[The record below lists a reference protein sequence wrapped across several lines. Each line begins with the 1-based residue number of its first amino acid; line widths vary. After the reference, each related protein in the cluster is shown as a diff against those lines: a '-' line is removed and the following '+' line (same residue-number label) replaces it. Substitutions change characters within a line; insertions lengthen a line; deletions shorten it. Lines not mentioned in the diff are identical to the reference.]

1 MTTQTTVSNDFYDV
15 IVIGARCAGSPTAM
29 LLARQGYRVLLLEKA
44 TLPSDVPRGHMIQA
58 PGVALLKE
66 WGLLDRV
73 VDSNCPPISSLT
85 FDMGVLTLTGM
96 PEGAVNFAPRHGT
109 LDKILADAAVE
120 SGVELREGFLVQEIL
135 MDGEQV
141 TGIRGYSADGIQV
154 TKHAK
159 IVVGADGLHSL
170 VARAVQAPTY
180 HTKASLGCAYFTYFT
195 DLPVDSAFIYVR
207 DAKLIVVFPTNDNRT
222 CVAVQFPKAEL
233 QSFRSNIT
241 GNFMQII
248 EEGVPE
254 LAARVRNAT
263 QVERFL
269 GATDIP
275 NFFRKPYGPGWVL
288 VGDAGYHKDPFAAQG
303 ISDAFFGAKLA
314 AQAIADGLSE
324 VKPLEDALAGYE
336 QQRNE
341 DALPKYELNWQLA
354 TLQPPSPELQQ
365 LLVALVHNQIETN
378 RFFGTLVGT
387 ESIPEF
393 LSPANIQRII
403 AQSRLESEEPIV

>member
-1 MTTQTTVSNDFYDV
+1 MTTQTTTSNDLYDV
-15 IVIGARCAGSPTAM
+15 IVVGARCAGSPTAM

-66 WGLLDRV
+66 WGLLDWI
-73 VDSNCPPISSLT
+73 VDSGCPPISSLT
-85 FDMGVLTLTGM
+85 LDMGMLTLTGM
-96 PEGAVNFAPRHGT
+96 PEGAVNYAPRHGT

-120 SGVELREGFLVQEIL
+120 SGVEFHEGFLVQEIL
-135 MDGEQV
+135 MDGERV
-141 TGIRGYSADGIQV
+141 TGIRGHGPDGIEV

-159 IVVGADGLHSL
+159 IVVGADGLYSL
-170 VARAVQAPTY
+170 VARTVQAPTY
-180 HTKASLGCAYFTYFT
+180 HTKASLDCAYFTYYT
-195 DLPVDSAFIYVR
+195 DLPIDGAFMYVR
-207 DAKLIVVFPTNDNRT
+207 PAKLIVAFPTNDNQT
-222 CVAVQFPKAEL
+222 CVAVQFPRAEL
-233 QSFRSNIT
+233 QSFRSDIA

-254 LAARVRNAT
+254 LAARVHNAT
-263 QVERFL
+263 QVGRFL

-288 VGDAGYHKDPFAAQG
+288 VGDAGYYKDPYGAQG
-303 ISDAFFGAKLA
+303 ITDAFLGARWV
-314 AQAIADGLSE
+314 AQAIADGLSG
-324 VKPLEDALAGYE
+324 VRPLEDGLAGYE

-341 DALPKYELNWQLA
+341 DGLPKYELNWQLA
-354 TLQPPSPELQQ
+354 TLGPPPPELQQ
-365 LLVALVHNQIETN
+365 LLVALVHNQVETN
-378 RFFGTLVGT
+378 HFFGALVGT

-403 AQSRLESEEPIV
+403 AQSRQESENPVL